1 MRALAAAPRLIR
13 RQLDGPRVLG
23 PVGVEQRMCRQRRRI
38 DGHEPAPTS
47 RAARCWLCPGRVSV
61 FGAAPN
67 LGCSARR
74 GAEALADGTRA
85 RRQEGR
91 DAGLPQ
97 RRSGRRRPMH
107 RLVCAVAWAAA
118 PRVQV
123 EVGQQDVFAA
133 LAAAYRSVLRLR
145 RDTPGAR
152 AFARFASS
160 PAGQRSL
167 IEAGLLPGARDPKAA
182 AAMKPINRRF

>member
-1 MRALAAAPRLIR
+1 
-13 RQLDGPRVLG
+13 
-23 PVGVEQRMCRQRRRI
+23 
-38 DGHEPAPTS
+38 
-47 RAARCWLCPGRVSV
+47 
-61 FGAAPN
+61 
-67 LGCSARR
+67 
-74 GAEALADGTRA
+74 
-85 RRQEGR
+85 
-91 DAGLPQ
+91 
-97 RRSGRRRPMH
+97 MH